1 MNIQDFIAS
10 LTKKDLAYLN
20 RELEKL
26 ENQIPTYFFSKIK
39 DEELKQ
45 IVKIKIKISNNC
57 FDHWFNNAIKCYLRF
72 FILPHS

>member
-26 ENQIPTYFFSKIK
+26 ENKIPTYFFSKIK

-45 IVKIKIKISNNC
+45 IVKIKIKISNS
-57 FDHWFNNAIKCYLRF
+57 
-72 FILPHS
+72 PHKSER